1 MGTLLWRQEGF
12 SFMATR
18 AADIMSKDVTVIR
31 EEETMREAAERLASD
46 DIGVLPICDNNKQL
60 KGVLTDRDI
69 VVHVI
74 ARGKDPANTTAREL
88 EQGEI
93 IMLRPDDSVEH
104 ALDLM
109 AQHKVRRLPVVDG
122 GRVVG
127 MVSQAD
133 VAKAVS
139 PEQAGRMLTQISKD

>member
-1 MGTLLWRQEGF
+1 
-12 SFMATR
+12 MATR
-18 AADIMSKDVTVIR
+18 ASEIMSTDITVIR
-31 EEETMREAAERLASD
+31 EEETMRDAAQRLASD
-46 DIGVLPICDNNKQL
+46 DIGVLPICDSNKQL
-60 KGVLTDRDI
+60 KGILTDRDI

-74 ARGKDPANTTAREL
+74 ARGKDPASTTAREL

-93 IMLRPDDSVEH
+93 VTLRPDDSVEH

-109 AQHKVRRLPVVDG
+109 AQHQVRRLPVVDN

-133 VAKAVS
+133 VAKVVR
-139 PEQAGRMLTQISKD
+139 PEEAGRMLSSISKG

>member
-1 MGTLLWRQEGF
+1 
-12 SFMATR
+12 
-18 AADIMSKDVTVIR
+18 MSKDVTVIR
-31 EEETMREAAERLASD
+31 EEETMREAAERLAQD
-46 DIGVLPICDNNKQL
+46 DIGVLPICDSNKQI

-74 ARGKDPANTTAREL
+74 ARGKDPASTTARDL

-93 IMLRPDDSVEH
+93 ITLRPDDSVDH
-104 ALDLM
+104 ALELM
-109 AQHKVRRLPVVDG
+109 AQHQVRRLPVVED

-139 PEQAGRMLTQISKD
+139 PEQAGRMLTRISKG

>member
-1 MGTLLWRQEGF
+1 
-12 SFMATR
+12 MATR

-31 EEETMREAAERLASD
+31 EEETMREAAERLAED
-46 DIGVLPICDNNKQL
+46 DIGVLPICDENKQI

-74 ARGKDPANTTAREL
+74 ARGKDPANTLAREL

-93 IMLRPDDSVEH
+93 ITLRPDDSIQH
-104 ALDLM
+104 ACDLM
-109 AQHKVRRLPVVDG
+109 AQHKVRRLPVVEN
-122 GRVVG
+122 GRIVG

-133 VAKAVS
+133 VAKSIS
-139 PEQAGRMLTQISKD
+139 PEQAGRMLTSISKD